1 MTSPPKKNHVYF
13 FSPKFLVFIFRPGIG
28 FEQTAI
34 EGSTLTFLRL
44 QLKCAHITLLPS
56 MAHNIPSY
64 CPLDVLELVSASRLL
79 EVTGT
84 FEKNKVTFGDRN
96 TIYLCLEVVA
106 CIKFNYFPCGFKS
119 RAASVKFNYFPL
131 RFTWQRCHCFL
142 PSASGQSES
151 LGLICSIIPM
161 LSLIILLSASIQ
173 EYIFVDV
180 LFMKSVFSILEI
192 IQLVECDWQLKSEE
206 KKFFL

>member
-1 MTSPPKKNHVYF
+1 MSTFFPKISCLHLKAWYWFWADCHRGEHLDISQIATQMCLHYITAQYG
-13 FSPKFLVFIFRPGIG
+13 SQYSIILSIRCSGTIF
-28 FEQTAI
+28 
-34 EGSTLTFLRL
+34 
-44 QLKCAHITLLPS
+44 
-56 MAHNIPSY
+56 
-64 CPLDVLELVSASRLL
+64 SASRLL
-79 EVTGT
+79 EVIGI
-84 FEKNKVTFGDRN
+84 FEKNKATFGDRN

-131 RFTWQRCHCFL
+131 RFTWQRCHCYL

-173 EYIFVDV
+173 EHIFVDI
-180 LFMKSVFSILEI
+180 LFMKSVFSIFEI
-192 IQLVECDWQLKSEE
+192 IQLVACY
-206 KKFFL
+206 